1 MSSYSKK
8 DLFKLLLGPL
18 LFLLLALAPPLPM
31 VEEAASMVKA
41 PSPKAPQ
48 IALGGMFWVASWWV
62 TEAVPLGLTG
72 ILAAV
77 LFSFLGY
84 VTWSKALTSFT
95 NPIIWIF
102 IGGFVLAAAF
112 RKWGVDRRAAL
123 AIARLYKGGNPALTA
138 FFVACLPAFFLSV
151 TGSITA
157 SASVVFPIALSLLSM
172 VRASDR
178 YSEATMLALGEAATA
193 GAMLLLIST
202 PPNLI
207 AKQVIESSVPG
218 FKLTFIDWF
227 IVGTPQAVLGLFISW
242 FIVFKLVK
250 FEEREVRVPLVSS
263 ERAPLSLEEKL
274 VLAVF
279 ALTLALW
286 ILPGALA
293 IAAGFEPGLEPLA
306 STVSSYLPEAAPAAL
321 AVLLLGLL
329 RTSKGPL
336 LTMQEI
342 SEGVDW
348 NVVFMFGGGLAMGAA
363 LDASGFSQWIALM
376 ISSTG
381 ALNTFTLSAVAAL
394 LGFLITFPASNTAAA
409 IITTPLVASIAKG
422 AGINPV
428 APVLSAALAC
438 SISSALPSTTPPMA
452 IIYGS
457 RKVRAATMFKVGI
470 LSDLLRLAFL
480 VVTEPYLVSTLLA
493 LKHIP

>member
-1 MSSYSKK
+1 VSERSSK
-8 DLFKLLLGPL
+8 DSLKLLLGPL
-18 LFLLLALAPPLPM
+18 LFLIFALAPPLPM
-31 VEEAASMVKA
+31 VEEAALVAKA

-48 IALGGMFWVASWWV
+48 IALGGLLWVASWWV

-77 LFSFLGY
+77 LFSLLGY
-84 VTWSKALTSFT
+84 VPWSKALTSFT

-138 FFVACLPAFFLSV
+138 FFAACLPAFLLTV

-157 SASVVFPIALSLLSM
+157 SASVVFPIALSLLAM
-172 VRASDR
+172 VRASDG
-178 YSEATMLALGEAATA
+178 YTEATMLALGEAATA

-207 AKQVIESSVPG
+207 AKQVLESSVPG
-218 FKLTFIDWF
+218 FKLTFLDWF
-227 IVGTPQAVLGLFISW
+227 IVGTPQAVVGLIVSW
-242 FIVFKLVK
+242 LVVFKLVK
-250 FEEREVRVPLVSS
+250 FEEKEVKVPPDS
-263 ERAPLSLEEKL
+263 EEKPLSLEEKL

-279 ALTLALW
+279 ALTLTLW
-286 ILPGALA
+286 VLPGALT
-293 IAAGFEPGLEPLA
+293 IAASFEPSLEPLA
-306 STVSSYLPEAAPAAL
+306 STVSGYLPEAAPATL

-329 RTSKGPL
+329 RTGRGPL

-342 SEGVDW
+342 SDGVDW
-348 NVVFMFGGGLAMGAA
+348 NVVFMFGGGIAMGSA
-363 LDASGFSQWIALM
+363 LDASGFSQWLALT
-376 ISSTG
+376 ISSIG
-381 ALNTFTLSAVAAL
+381 ALDTFTLSAVAAL
-394 LGFLITFPASNTAAA
+394 LGFIITFPASNTASAM
-409 IITTPLVASIAKG
+409 ITAPLVASIARG
-422 AGINPV
+422 AGVNPV

-452 IIYGS
+452 IVYGS
-457 RKVRAATMFKVGI
+457 KKVRAATMFKVGI
-470 LSDLLRLAFL
+470 LSDLLRLAIL
-480 VVTEPYLVSTLLA
+480 VATEPYLVSTMLA
-493 LKHIP
+493 LKRIP

>member
-227 IVGTPQAVLGLFISW
+227 IVGTPQA
-242 FIVFKLVK
+242 
-250 FEEREVRVPLVSS
+250 
-263 ERAPLSLEEKL
+263 
-274 VLAVF
+274 
-279 ALTLALW
+279 
-286 ILPGALA
+286 
-293 IAAGFEPGLEPLA
+293 
-306 STVSSYLPEAAPAAL
+306 
-321 AVLLLGLL
+321 
-329 RTSKGPL
+329 
-336 LTMQEI
+336 
-342 SEGVDW
+342 
-348 NVVFMFGGGLAMGAA
+348 
-363 LDASGFSQWIALM
+363 SG
-376 ISSTG
+376 
-381 ALNTFTLSAVAAL
+381 
-394 LGFLITFPASNTAAA
+394 
-409 IITTPLVASIAKG
+409 
-422 AGINPV
+422 
-428 APVLSAALAC
+428 
-438 SISSALPSTTPPMA
+438 
-452 IIYGS
+452 
-457 RKVRAATMFKVGI
+457 
-470 LSDLLRLAFL
+470 
-480 VVTEPYLVSTLLA
+480 
-493 LKHIP
+493 